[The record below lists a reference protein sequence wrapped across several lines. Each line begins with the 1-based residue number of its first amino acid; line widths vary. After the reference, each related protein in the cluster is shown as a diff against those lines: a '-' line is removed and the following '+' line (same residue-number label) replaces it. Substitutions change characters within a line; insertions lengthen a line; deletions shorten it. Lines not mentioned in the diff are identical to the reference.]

1 MEEFKIAVNNF
12 RDKSLRHLWGTERE
26 LCHMGQWHN
35 LKLNISK
42 TNECVMTTMQY
53 KLKYKDISR
62 THTHSLTRT
71 HTLTH
76 THTHFEDPNKGH
88 FPGGQ
93 KEWVT
98 SVQCLIKCEILL
110 QSLLCSWV
118 LTLNKGQ
125 QNVFVE
131 SHDVTEKLTFDL
143 LNIKYYHVI
152 IFILELFCQVFEFL
166 NYGQNLGRSQQLLT
180 F

>member
-12 RDKSLRHLWGTERE
+12 RDKSLRHLWGDWKRALSHGAVTSPEAQYQQN
-26 LCHMGQWHN
+26 QWVCDDYN
-35 LKLNISK
+35 AIQTKIQGYL
-42 TNECVMTTMQY
+42 
-53 KLKYKDISR
+53 
-62 THTHSLTRT
+62 TH
-71 HTLTH
+71 TH

-93 KEWVT
+93 KEWET

-131 SHDVTEKLTFDL
+131 CRDVTEKLTFDL

-152 IFILELFCQVFEFL
+152 ILYIRELFCQVFEFL
-166 NYGQNLGRSQQLLT
+166 NYGQNLGRSQQLFT